1 MVTLILAAAFTF
13 VEVGPD
19 VAPTN
24 RIVRR
29 VDAAPIVV
37 PRFAQDVKALGTG
50 GLTPVDGHTGSFAFL
65 AVVEPKTRK
74 GIVAGWLTNEKA
86 SGVIQSGFDVA
97 GNIVIR
103 PFAEYGRMLV
113 PANAEVRKDVF
124 VYGFFDDCRY
134 GLEQYADLIA
144 SHYDIR
150 LPRQIAGYTT
160 WYDDFHGYSHHEGA
174 GTAASAREFADAVKH
189 LNLTAY
195 GFNFYQI
202 DDFWQS
208 GSDQINGPA
217 RDFFH
222 VNPSGPFPDGFVGT
236 TAYLSEHGIRS
247 GLWFMPFGGQ
257 SKDPFF
263 ADKQDIFAVAAE
275 SMGASAASAPAQ
287 TSGKPFETRWGGTVI
302 DLTKPSGIQYVE
314 NLCRLVTHE
323 WGFRYIKFDG
333 MWTGHGG
340 DLLGGSTWRNDHYD
354 NIVRAD
360 TTKTG
365 VEAFREGV
373 RTMRKASVQGTFL
386 LACNT
391 AQNARSIAASY
402 GLIDGMRIGGDNGPI
417 DLFPERYLNG
427 PIAATPRY
435 FYNGRVWYN
444 DPDPIYV
451 RDAVPLGRARL
462 FASWGGVS
470 GLLYNF
476 SDYLPKLSSERVE
489 ILKRTMAP
497 HGIKACRPV
506 DYFEN
511 LTSRVWEVGE
521 GQCKVFGLFN
531 WMTNKTLR
539 VAYPATY
546 CGLESESTYVGFDF
560 WRDEFVPAFKGRFVF
575 DVPADDCRVIAVHKL
590 VDHPFVVST
599 SRHVASPLFDVMEE
613 SWNQS
618 RRTLSGVSR
627 VVPGELYEL
636 RIVQNGSLVRRRF
649 MPDHTPFRWSVVLG
663 EDVE

>member
-1 MVTLILAAAFTF
+1 MIALIFAAAFTF

-19 VAPTN
+19 AAPTN

-74 GIVAGWLTNEKA
+74 GVVAGWLTNEKA
-86 SGVIQSGFDVA
+86 SGVVQSGFDAA
-97 GNIVIR
+97 GNIVLR

-174 GTAASAREFADAVKH
+174 GTDASAREFADAVKR

-195 GFNFYQI
+195 GFDFYQI

-222 VNPSGPFPDGFVGT
+222 VNPSGPFPDGFVGL
-236 TAYLSEHGIRS
+236 TAYLSEQGIRS

-275 SMGASAASAPAQ
+275 SMGAPGASAPAQ
-287 TSGKPFETRWGGTVI
+287 TSGKPFETIWGGSII
-302 DLTKPSGIQYVE
+302 DLTKASGIQYVA

-340 DLLGGSTWRNDHYD
+340 DLLGGSTWCNDHYD

-360 TTKTG
+360 TPKTG

-373 RTMRKASVQGTFL
+373 RTMRRASAPGTFL
-386 LACNT
+386 LACNS

-417 DLFPERYLNG
+417 DMFPGRYLNG

-476 SDYLPKLSSERVE
+476 SDYLPKLSGERVE
-489 ILKRTMAP
+489 ILRRTMAP

-531 WMTNKTLR
+531 WMTNETLR

-560 WRDEFVPAFKGRFVF
+560 WRNEFVPAFKGQFAF

-590 VDHPFVVST
+590 VDRPFVVST
-599 SRHVASPLFDVMEE
+599 SRHVASPLFDVTEE
-613 SWNQS
+613 SWDRS
-618 RRTLSGVSR
+618 SRTLSGVSR
-627 VVPGELYEL
+627 VVPGEPYEL

-649 MPDHTPFRWSVVLG
+649 MPDRTPFRWRVVLG
-663 EDVE
+663 EDAE

>member
-1 MVTLILAAAFTF
+1 
-13 VEVGPD
+13 
-19 VAPTN
+19 
-24 RIVRR
+24 
-29 VDAAPIVV
+29 
-37 PRFAQDVKALGTG
+37 
-50 GLTPVDGHTGSFAFL
+50 
-65 AVVEPKTRK
+65 
-74 GIVAGWLTNEKA
+74 
-86 SGVIQSGFDVA
+86 
-97 GNIVIR
+97 
-103 PFAEYGRMLV
+103 
-113 PANAEVRKDVF
+113 
-124 VYGFFDDCRY
+124 
-134 GLEQYADLIA
+134 
-144 SHYDIR
+144 
-150 LPRQIAGYTT
+150 
-160 WYDDFHGYSHHEGA
+160 
-174 GTAASAREFADAVKH
+174 
-189 LNLTAY
+189 
-195 GFNFYQI
+195 
-202 DDFWQS
+202 
-208 GSDQINGPA
+208 
-217 RDFFH
+217 
-222 VNPSGPFPDGFVGT
+222 
-236 TAYLSEHGIRS
+236 
-247 GLWFMPFGGQ
+247 
-257 SKDPFF
+257 
-263 ADKQDIFAVAAE
+263 
-275 SMGASAASAPAQ
+275 
-287 TSGKPFETRWGGTVI
+287 
-302 DLTKPSGIQYVE
+302 
-314 NLCRLVTHE
+314 
-323 WGFRYIKFDG
+323 
-333 MWTGHGG
+333 
-340 DLLGGSTWRNDHYD
+340 
-354 NIVRAD
+354 
-360 TTKTG
+360 
-365 VEAFREGV
+365 
-373 RTMRKASVQGTFL
+373 MRKASAPDTFL
-386 LACNT
+386 LACNS

-531 WMTNKTLR
+531 WMTNETLC

-560 WRDEFVPAFKGRFVF
+560 WRNEFVPAFKGHFVF

-618 RRTLSGVSR
+618 SRTLSGVSR
-627 VVPGELYEL
+627 VVLGEPYEL
-636 RIVQNGSLVRRRF
+636 RILRNGSLVRRRF
-649 MPDHTPFRWSVVLG
+649 IPDHTPFRWSVVLG

>member
-1 MVTLILAAAFTF
+1 MITLILAAAFTF
-13 VEVGPD
+13 VEVGPGA
-19 VAPTN
+19 APTN

-74 GIVAGWLTNEKA
+74 GIVSGWLTNEKA

-97 GNIVIR
+97 GNIVLR
-103 PFAEYGRMLV
+103 PFAEYGRMLI

-160 WYDDFHGYSHHEGA
+160 WYDDYHGYSHHEGA
-174 GTAASAREFADAVKH
+174 GTAASAREFADAVKR

-195 GFNFYQI
+195 GFDFYQI

-236 TAYLSEHGIRS
+236 TAYLSEQGIRS

-263 ADKQDIFAVAAE
+263 ADKQAIFAVAAE

-302 DLTKPSGIQYVE
+302 DLTKTSGIQYVA

-373 RTMRKASVQGTFL
+373 RTMRKASAPDTFL
-386 LACNT
+386 LACNS

-531 WMTNKTLR
+531 WMTNETLC

-560 WRDEFVPAFKGRFVF
+560 WRNEFVPAFKGHFVF

-618 RRTLSGVSR
+618 SRTLSGVSR
-627 VVPGELYEL
+627 VVLGEPYEL
-636 RIVQNGSLVRRRF
+636 RILRNGSLVRRRF
-649 MPDHTPFRWSVVLG
+649 IPDHTPFRWSVVLG